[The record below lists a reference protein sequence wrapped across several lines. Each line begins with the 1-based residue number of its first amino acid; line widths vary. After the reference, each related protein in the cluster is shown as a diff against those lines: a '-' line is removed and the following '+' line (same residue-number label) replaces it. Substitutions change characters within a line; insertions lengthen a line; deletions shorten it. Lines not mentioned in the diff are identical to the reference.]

1 MPCQLMWLTVVW
13 KNDFNSFFSPNV
25 NNWQIRLL
33 GIEIAVI
40 FQQNEV
46 WPAKFDQLKALQ
58 NVDPK
63 IFWPKTPRIALNW
76 PISWKSIENQTIP
89 MWILCWNSY
98 PMCASNSDIH
108 WMLHQFSFIE
118 KSSIETQ
125 HLRRNIWDA
134 FVFFIRSNQSLNCQ
148 TTNIEYW
155 DISEIAIPKLFDV

>member
-33 GIEIAVI
+33 GIELAVI

-46 WPAKFDQLKALQ
+46 WPTKFDQLKALQ

-63 IFWPKTPRIALNW
+63 IFWPKTPWIALNW
-76 PISWKSIENQTIP
+76 PISWKSTENQTIP
-89 MWILCWNSY
+89 MWILTQCV
-98 PMCASNSDIH
+98 PVIVT
-108 WMLHQFSFIE
+108 FIE
-118 KSSIETQ
+118 CYINSWTAVSSKN
-125 HLRRNIWDA
+125 HRLRRNIRDA
-134 FVFFIRSNQSLNCQ
+134 FDFFIRSNQSLNCQ